1 MSQLHVAVIG
11 TGFWGRNQARVLS
24 QLSQTKLV
32 CVCDVNPSAA
42 SSVGSQFNVEYT
54 SDVDDVLSRSD
65 IDAVTVCTPTIT
77 HRDVATRVLM
87 SGKHVMVEKPMTNT
101 VTEAQELLSLA
112 QERKLRIMPGH
123 IERFNPAVTHL
134 KSLVDRGQLGK
145 VILLL
150 ARRVG
155 RWPERIGD
163 VGVVRD
169 TAIHDID
176 LARYFFGEEVSAVYA
191 QIGTMRHTKEDYA
204 EIMLQF
210 AGGGTAFIDANWL
223 TPRKTRTLVVTGS
236 EATAQLDY
244 ITQQLSIENSTRT
257 TIQNIERKEP
267 LAAEL
272 AHFAESIRS
281 NRPFSVSAMDGLKAV
296 EICEAVL
303 KSGEAGRTL
312 TLSAN
317 SALRSS
323 SAATRFSASGT
334 PSAIILAAR
343 ARAASIFSSSSAN
356 DDSAK
361 YAKATTL
368 SGRISTTPP

>member
-1 MSQLHVAVIG
+1 VNQLRVAVIG
-11 TGFWGRNQARVLS
+11 TGFWGRNQARVFS
-24 QLSQTKLV
+24 QLAQTKLM
-32 CVCDVNPSAA
+32 CVCDVNPAAA
-42 SSVGSQFNVEYT
+42 SAVGSQFKVECT
-54 SDVDDVLSRSD
+54 NDVDDVLSRTD
-65 IDAVTVCTPTIT
+65 IDAVTVCTPTTT

-87 SGKHVMVEKPMTNT
+87 AGKHVLVEKPMTNT
-101 VTEAQELLSLA
+101 VTEAKELLSLA
-112 QERKLRIMPGH
+112 REKNLRVMPGH

-134 KSLVDRGQLGK
+134 KSSIDRGLLGK

-176 LARYFFGEEVSAVYA
+176 LARYVFGDEVSAVYA

-244 ITQQLSIENSTRT
+244 ITQQVSVENSAGAVIQSIEKR
-257 TIQNIERKEP
+257 EP

-272 AHFAESIRS
+272 THFAESILS
-281 NRPFSVSAMDGLKAV
+281 NRPFAVNAIDGLRAV

-303 KSGEAGRTL
+303 KSGKAG
-312 TLSAN
+312 
-317 SALRSS
+317 
-323 SAATRFSASGT
+323 
-334 PSAIILAAR
+334 
-343 ARAASIFSSSSAN
+343 
-356 DDSAK
+356 
-361 YAKATTL
+361 TTL
-368 SGRISTTPP
+368 SLGAHSVN